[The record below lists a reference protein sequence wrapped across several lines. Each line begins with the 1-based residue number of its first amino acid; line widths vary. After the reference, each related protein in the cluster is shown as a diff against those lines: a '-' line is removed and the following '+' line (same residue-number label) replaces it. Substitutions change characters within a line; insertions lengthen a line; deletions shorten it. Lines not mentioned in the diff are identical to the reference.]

1 MTRLRTSLTTLFAI
15 LLVLAAFTIA
25 GFAIA
30 DSDAFAD
37 DSAAKDGEAT
47 NIYGTAAEYSTYA
60 PGDMLKDSFYYSD
73 DWFQVDPAEQ
83 NDSLALVSMQLTAA
97 ATVRD
102 HEGAGAEFLK
112 KLGFGEIRFINFE
125 SDNPDDC
132 AYMIGTK
139 TIGND
144 TIMAVVIQSY
154 AFDNETKKKGWT
166 QNFTVNGTDSGTV
179 DGEHYAFSRAAESAA
194 FDIMSWADD
203 WGQDNV
209 KFWIMGQSRGGAI
222 ANLIAAN
229 LKEMFS
235 SFNGDI
241 YAYTFEAP
249 ATVDEEGPGNPD
261 SETYN
266 YIHNYTCSD
275 DIVPMVPPWGMRLY
289 GQTHQLKTEET
300 DAAVYEELEKLGSA
314 AAVKDEEDEETKVD
328 AADIIEKLVSRIKA
342 RADYTAEHNDTF
354 TEFGGGEKTITFTWQ
369 EKMTKLM
376 EVIFGDGLTTKGIS
390 ERAGEIWEKVEPAV
404 RAYLM
409 EKDILPSEG
418 ATEWNA
424 YYWEAAKGLH
434 EFLDSLDEEKEL
446 AFSKEDLYAILKL
459 AAPIIISET
468 ATSSDNKPYV
478 PSEETIPPDVV
489 VSYLEPGLNIA
500 MGAKSLVFSHHFDTV
515 IARLKA
521 LAPAPD
527 MDDIDIEI
535 TEPAL
540 GDPDTKA
547 PKQVSKA
554 VGDMGLPWLDV
565 SAEWDTDDGALKDDK
580 KYYLK
585 GTFYVTGHSVPDDL
599 KLTVNGEAPAT
610 DLEVSYKN
618 GRYKIEAAWAFA
630 IGEPAEYTLTFDT
643 EDRGD
648 TPEPIKVTNGER
660 LRYVQLPEVQNVEA
674 GYRLG
679 GWRDENKVSSDD
691 MTITGDEMLF
701 ARWIQVIDKVKVSF
715 TVPMVGQ
722 KWTKPTVTDNVPY
735 HLKGARIEDSSY
747 REVTVINDQREAHL
761 YFNILLDSDDAE
773 FLLGEN
779 EFGSMDFAG
788 TVTINGQ
795 KADANWE
802 EDGNYLYVQYDFKP
816 LPSRT
821 GADGTTLGR
830 GALASAADKTLK
842 AWRSN
847 KDPKGAKF
855 TPLKLKSVKQT
866 KKSIKLAWTKQK
878 KAAKYVIYGAR
889 SGSYKLKKITSVR
902 KGAYVVRKAGTAL
915 KKGKYYKFI
924 VVAVDKNKKVVST
937 SKIVHVAT
945 KGSKKAGNYKAVRVK
960 VKKAGGK
967 YRTVTKVALKKGGKA
982 WIKATCVKASKVKG
996 YRVAV
1001 KLGKRYE
1008 SSKPAVATVS
1018 SKGVI
1023 KAVKKGTCNIYVFAQ
1038 NGVKKV
1044 VKVTVR

>member
-1 MTRLRTSLTTLFAI
+1 
-15 LLVLAAFTIA
+15 
-25 GFAIA
+25 
-30 DSDAFAD
+30 
-37 DSAAKDGEAT
+37 
-47 NIYGTAAEYSTYA
+47 
-60 PGDMLKDSFYYSD
+60 
-73 DWFQVDPAEQ
+73 
-83 NDSLALVSMQLTAA
+83 
-97 ATVRD
+97 
-102 HEGAGAEFLK
+102 
-112 KLGFGEIRFINFE
+112 
-125 SDNPDDC
+125 
-132 AYMIGTK
+132 
-139 TIGND
+139 
-144 TIMAVVIQSY
+144 
-154 AFDNETKKKGWT
+154 
-166 QNFTVNGTDSGTV
+166 
-179 DGEHYAFSRAAESAA
+179 
-194 FDIMSWADD
+194 MSWADD
-203 WGQDNV
+203 WGQDNI

-222 ANLIAAN
+222 ANLMAVK

-249 ATVDEEGPGNPD
+249 ATADEEGPGDPGSD
-261 SETYN
+261 TYN

-289 GQTHQLKTEET
+289 GVTHQLKTEET
-300 DAAVYEELEKLGSA
+300 DAAIYKELKKLGSA
-314 AAVKDEEDEETKVD
+314 AVANEEEEPETD
-328 AADIIEKLVSRIKA
+328 AEEIIEKLESRIGD
-342 RADYTAEHNDTF
+342 RADYTAEQSDTF
-354 TEFGGGEKTITFTWQ
+354 TELGGGEKTITYTWQ
-369 EKMTKLM
+369 EKLTKLM
-376 EVIFGDGLTTKGIS
+376 DVIFGEGLDIKDL
-390 ERAGEIWEKVEPAV
+390 AKKLNDVFEKAEPAV

-409 EKDILPSEG
+409 EAEPEILPSEG
-418 ATEWNA
+418 ETEWNA

-434 EFLDSLDEEKEL
+434 EVLDSIDEEKEL
-446 AFSKEDLYAILKL
+446 ALSEEDLYAILKL
-459 AAPIIISET
+459 AAPVIISEK
-468 ATSSDNKPYV
+468 AARSDGEPYE
-478 PSEETIPPDVV
+478 PGEETIPPEVV
-489 VSYLEPGLNIA
+489 ISYLEPGMNIA
-500 MGAKSLVFSHHFDTV
+500 GDAKSLVFSHHFDTV
-515 IARLKA
+515 IARLKT

-535 TEPAL
+535 AEPAL

-547 PKQVSKA
+547 PKQVRRFMD
-554 VGDMGLPWLDV
+554 DMDVPWLDV

-610 DLEVSYKN
+610 DPEVSYKD

-802 EDGNYLYVQYDFKP
+802 EDGNYLYVQYDFTP

-821 GADGTTLGR
+821 GVDGTTLGR

-866 KKSIKLAWTKQK
+866 KKSIKLVWTKQK
-878 KAAKYVIYGAR
+878 KATKYVIYGAR

-924 VVAVDKNKKVVST
+924 VVAVDKNKKGVST
-937 SKIVHVAT
+937 SKMIHVAT

-967 YRTVTKVALKKGGKA
+967 HRTVTKVALKKGRKA

-996 YRVAV
+996 YRVAA

-1008 SSKPAVATVS
+1008 SSRPAVATVS

-1023 KAVKKGTCNIYVFAQ
+1023 KAVKKGNCNVYVFA
-1038 NGVKKV
+1038 
-1044 VKVTVR
+1044 